1 MLPDKLVKAGI
12 IVLIFSDWLK
22 YPCPLS
28 GFSRKFRA
36 FLYFT
41 FSSPSYRVGLLI
53 LSLSNREQRYMSRHI
68 NVSQYQGFF
77 DILMYIWCIST
88 RLCFRF
94 PDGVVLVTQIW
105 VGKNSQCFHEVSLGP
120 IVIRWFKTKG
130 RVRLSYTYLVIVQL
144 YQGSGDHLEPTW
156 TPKLT
161 MQG

>member
-1 MLPDKLVKAGI
+1 MDSDALGI
-12 IVLIFSDWLK
+12 ISDGLSAVTEGCRLPVRRKDSEDWSKAEVICMRQNKGSLI
-22 YPCPLS
+22 
-28 GFSRKFRA
+28 
-36 FLYFT
+36 
-41 FSSPSYRVGLLI
+41 
-53 LSLSNREQRYMSRHI
+53 REQRYMSRH
-68 NVSQYQGFF
+68 VDVRQYRGFF

>member
-1 MLPDKLVKAGI
+1 M
-12 IVLIFSDWLK
+12 
-22 YPCPLS
+22 
-28 GFSRKFRA
+28 
-36 FLYFT
+36 
-41 FSSPSYRVGLLI
+41 
-53 LSLSNREQRYMSRHI
+53 
-68 NVSQYQGFF
+68 
-77 DILMYIWCIST
+77 MYIDKV
-88 RLCFRF
+88 CFRF

-144 YQGSGDHLEPTW
+144 YQGSGDHLESTW